1 MACDAHTLHQIYA
14 HTAGYCHR
22 CRRKLAFSAYARQA
36 VRGAWDIDA
45 CLRPACGACLARPAR
60 PDPKDRQARPP
71 APAPRRPPP
80 QQRPRRAPVCQ
91 HTVLGGLLGAF
102 VAGPWG
108 ALVGGLLGALADGG
122 EFTHWPS
129 GPTRPSGA

>member
-22 CRRKLAFSAYARQA
+22 CRRKLAFTAYARQA

-45 CLRPACGACLARPAR
+45 CLRPACDACLARPA
-60 PDPKDRQARPP
+60 PKDR
-71 APAPRRPPP
+71 
-80 QQRPRRAPVCQ
+80 RRAPASAPRAASPTPAVRSTTCR

-102 VAGPWG
+102 FAGPWG
-108 ALVGGLLGALADGG
+108 ALLGGLLGSFADAG
-122 EFTHWPS
+122 EA
-129 GPTRPSGA
+129 R

>member
-22 CRRKLAFSAYARQA
+22 CRRKLAFTAYARQA

-45 CLRPACGACLARPAR
+45 CLRPACDACLARPA
-60 PDPKDRQARPP
+60 PKDRSERADRKPP
-71 APAPRRPPP
+71 APPPRRPTQSPK
-80 QQRPRRAPVCQ
+80 RPRRAPLIQ

-108 ALVGGLLGALADGG
+108 ALVGGLLGAVADGG
-122 EFTHWPS
+122 EF
-129 GPTRPSGA
+129 RPEGR